1 MRVWRT
7 IANLVKS
14 YGRCAMVTVVEVRGS
29 APREEGARL
38 FVVEGGGYRGTIGG
52 GALEWRALIEAQDAL
67 RRRAGPKIV
76 SMVLGPHLGQCC
88 GGQVKLMIEV
98 LEDDD
103 LPMIRELAAREKS
116 GRFATVTVLAGGKV
130 ERRPDT
136 GPVSSAG
143 VRFLASDTLIEQ
155 FGEEPRT
162 IYLFGAGHV
171 GRALVLA
178 LAPLPFAVTWIDSR
192 SEAFPAAVPANVS
205 IDQRPDPAAAVP
217 LAPAGTFVLVMTHSH
232 AMDLAIVA
240 RALTMSRIPY
250 VGVIGSD
257 TKRARFLSRLRAA
270 GARESEVARFV
281 CPIGL
286 PGIRS
291 KVPAIIAASTAAD
304 LLARDELLALASV
317 PVTLVHKTA

>member
-1 MRVWRT
+1 MRVWQT
-7 IANLVKS
+7 IADLVQS
-14 YGRCAMVTVVEVRGS
+14 HGRCAMVTVVEVKGS

-38 FVVEGGGYRGTIGG
+38 FVVEDGNYRGTIGG
-52 GALEWRALIEAQDAL
+52 GALEWRALMEAQEAL
-67 RRRAGPKIV
+67 RRRAGPEIV

-88 GGQVKLMIEV
+88 GGQVKLMIEA
-98 LEDDD
+98 LEADD
-103 LPMIRELAAREKS
+103 LPMIRDLAAREKT
-116 GRFATVTVLAGGKV
+116 GRFATWTVLAGGRV
-130 ERRPDT
+130 ERRPDAVPAS
-136 GPVSSAG
+136 GPG
-143 VRFLASDTLIEQ
+143 VRLFANGTLIEQ
-155 FGEEPRT
+155 FGNEPRA

-205 IDQRPDPAAAVP
+205 IDQRPDPAAAVAQ
-217 LAPAGTFVLVMTHSH
+217 APAGTFVLVMTHSH
-232 AMDLAIVA
+232 AMDLAIAA
-240 RALTMSRIPY
+240 RALAMSGIPY

-270 GARESEVARFV
+270 GLKESEVARLV

-304 LLARDELLALASV
+304 LLARDEVLAAASV
-317 PVTLVHKTA
+317 PLTLVHKTA